1 MAKLADLS
9 CSSGG
14 VVPQTQDMRVV
25 FSAADKGV
33 QCSRPG
39 CIHQATQ
46 AGLASLNSR
55 GCQTAA
61 RLPRSTAR
69 IFYGSAGKVKS
80 LSKPP
85 RNLAAAKR
93 WEATSTGGSLS
104 IKDNTVECG
113 VCCERCGK
121 FFASSKGAMLHWR
134 MKHRKEPGRHCCSVC
149 PYSSEFREFL
159 EEHERT
165 HPKEKPHVCQFCQQC
180 FHLKENLVIHERVHT
195 GKVPHTCRFCP
206 RVFHRKSN
214 LVVHQR
220 VHTLIP

>member
-69 IFYGSAGKVKS
+69 IFYG
-80 LSKPP
+80 
-85 RNLAAAKR
+85 
-93 WEATSTGGSLS
+93 